1 MTRNKMIRDLEYV
14 NGGINS
20 ILTMCIPR
28 DKWNEWREL
37 LDTWGAIIG
46 NVIEAMEDEDDE
58 GV

>member
-20 ILTMCIPR
+20 ILTMYAPR

>member
-1 MTRNKMIRDLEYV
+1 MIRDLEYV

-20 ILTMCIPR
+20 ILTMCTPR